1 MVGMTL
7 PSGGREGKL
16 GVHRPRVTRAFRGA
30 RGPGHAPDP
39 FRMPPDHTQREGSVI
54 EVRLDESDRLEHAL
68 KLFKRKV
75 QKAGLLKELRQRRHY
90 VKPSAARQLKAAAAR
105 RRRRRARES

>member
-1 MVGMTL
+1 M
-7 PSGGREGKL
+7 S
-16 GVHRPRVTRAFRGA
+16 
-30 RGPGHAPDP
+30 PGS
-39 FRMPPDHTQREGSVI
+39 TQREGSVI

-105 RRRRRARES
+105 RRRRRSKEN

>member
-1 MVGMTL
+1 MACIAL
-7 PSGGREGKL
+7 AL
-16 GVHRPRVTRAFRGA
+16 RGHSEEA
-30 RGPGHAPDP
+30 RGPGTCAGPPSACLPDP
-39 FRMPPDHTQREGSVI
+39 TQREGSVI
-54 EVRLDESDRLEHAL
+54 EVRLDENDRLEHAL

>member
-1 MVGMTL
+1 MACIAL
-7 PSGGREGKL
+7 ALRGRSEEAKG
-16 GVHRPRVTRAFRGA
+16 
-30 RGPGHAPDP
+30 GPGHVPMLSIASRINPA
-39 FRMPPDHTQREGSVI
+39 EGSVI

>member
-1 MVGMTL
+1 M
-7 PSGGREGKL
+7 
-16 GVHRPRVTRAFRGA
+16 
-30 RGPGHAPDP
+30 PDP
-39 FRMPPDHTQREGSVI
+39 FRMPPGSTQREGSVI

-90 VKPSAARQLKAAAAR
+90 VKPSEARAIKTAAALR
-105 RRRRRARES
+105 RKRKKNVTGDSW

>member
-1 MVGMTL
+1 MCRTPSLL
-7 PSGGREGKL
+7 P
-16 GVHRPRVTRAFRGA
+16 
-30 RGPGHAPDP
+30 PGS
-39 FRMPPDHTQREGSVI
+39 TQREGSVI

>member
-1 MVGMTL
+1 L
-7 PSGGREGKL
+7 ACIAL
-16 GVHRPRVTRAFRGA
+16 APRGHSEEA
-30 RGPGHAPDP
+30 RGPGTCAGAPLLL
-39 FRMPPDHTQREGSVI
+39 PPEPNQREGSVI